1 MPFAWVSDDESVGA
15 GFLRIAR
22 EQLDKA
28 LAAASA
34 RDKPAASR
42 IHEVRRRTKKLRG
55 LLRLVR
61 PDFPTFR
68 SEDRAIRDVARVLAD
83 ARDERVLRQALA
95 DLFGWAE
102 IAAPTLPPS
111 PEAQLREEQ
120 ALAQAKAMLEGIIQ
134 RLSDWPTADIDARTL
149 RRGLAAIYRAGRKTR
164 ISALSSLDAED
175 LHEWR
180 KLVKYHATQLDLL
193 ATTPEVDARQKEAA
207 SLGTLLGTHHD
218 LAMLSERLAHEP
230 EHFGRDFDR
239 DDVGFVLERRRTETE
254 AAIAA
259 MAERVFGEKTKHL
272 VLLVSDAESP
282 PEVH

>member
-1 MPFAWVSDDESVGA
+1 MPFAWLTDDESVGA

-34 RDKPAASR
+34 RDKPPAAR
-42 IHEVRRRTKKLRG
+42 IHEVRRRSKKLRG

-61 PDFPTFR
+61 PDFPDFR

-102 IAAPTLPPS
+102 IAVPTLPPS

-120 ALAQAKAMLEGIIQ
+120 ALAQARAMLEGIIQ
-134 RLSDWPTADIDARTL
+134 RLSTWPIADIDARTL
-149 RRGLAAIYRAGRKTR
+149 RKGLAAIYRKGRKMR

-193 ATTPEVDARQKEAA
+193 ATTPEIEARQREAA

-218 LAMLSERLAHEP
+218 LAMLRDRLSHEP

-239 DDVGFVLERRRTETE
+239 DGIGFVLDRRRIETE

-259 MAERVFGEKTKHL
+259 MAERVFGEKTRQL
-272 VLLVSDAESP
+272 VLLVSVAESP
-282 PEVH
+282 SEVH